1 MYQSLG
7 HLLKTRRFLPLFTT
21 QFLSAFNDN
30 LFKFALVLFI
40 KFQLIGLSEE
50 DSQTLTTLAAGI
62 FVLPFFLFSSLGGQ
76 LADKYEKSGLIQI
89 IRFSEIPIMMMAAI
103 AFYFKSAAFL
113 LTVLFLMGT
122 KSAFFGPLKYSI
134 LPEHLKRDEL
144 IGGNG
149 LVEMATFLSIL
160 LGTILGGVL
169 IVGAGGSFRVATL
182 TIILAILGFW
192 ASRFIPKKI
201 PRVPSLKVNWNF
213 LREAWRISHRAL
225 SIRAIRISIFGISWF
240 WLVGATFLAQFPN
253 YTKDILF
260 GNESLATLLLF
271 SLSAGIG
278 IGSIACNRLLKS
290 KVSAKLAPWAALF
303 FGIFCIDV
311 FFSSGQ
317 AITGSVGHLLSV
329 SEFLKY
335 PANWR
340 ILADMVLIAISG
352 GIFIV
357 PLYSIL
363 QTTSDEHD
371 RARMIAAN
379 NIMNSLFMVLSS
391 LVTLVLFKIGLKV
404 PHIFLVLGIINLGIA
419 TFFYRN
425 KMWEKNW

>member
-7 HLLKTRRFLPLFTT
+7 HLLKTRRFLPLFVT

-40 KFQLIGLSEE
+40 KFQMTDLSAD
-50 DSQTLTTLAAGI
+50 DSKALTTLAAGI

-76 LADKYEKSGLIQI
+76 LADKHEKSGLIQI
-89 IRFSEIPIMMMAAI
+89 IRMTEIPIMALAAVG
-103 AFYFKSAAFL
+103 FYLDSAL
-113 LTVLFLMGT
+113 LLLMVLFLMGT

-134 LPEHLKRDEL
+134 LPEQLKRNEL

-169 IVGAGGSFRVATL
+169 IVGTVGSFRVAAL
-182 TIILAILGFW
+182 TITLAVLGYIASLFIL
-192 ASRFIPKKI
+192 KKI
-201 PRVPSLKVNWNF
+201 PRVPKLKVNWNF
-213 LREAWRISHRAL
+213 LGEALRISKRAL
-225 SIRAIRISIFGISWF
+225 SVRPIRISIFGISWF

-253 YTKDILF
+253 YTKDTLF
-260 GNESLATLLLF
+260 GNESVATLLLF

-278 IGSIACNRLLKS
+278 VGSIACNRLLKS
-290 KVSAKLAPWAALF
+290 QVSAKFAPWAVFF
-303 FGIFCIDV
+303 FGVFCIDI
-311 FFSSGQ
+311 FFASGQ
-317 AITGSVGHLLSV
+317 AVTGSATHLLSI
-329 SEFLKY
+329 SEFLNY

-340 ILADMVLIAISG
+340 ILADMILIAVSG
-352 GIFIV
+352 GVFIV

-363 QTTSDEHD
+363 QTTSDEKN

-391 LVTLVLFKIGLKV
+391 LVTLVLFKIGFEVVHL
-404 PHIFLVLGIINLGIA
+404 FLTLGIINLGISWY
-419 TFFYRN
+419 FYRN
-425 KMWEKNW
+425 RGWEKT